1 MATARK
7 RKKSHTDLPPKQVKG
22 KEADRVKGGDK
33 KLLSDAAVKH
43 YQALQQLS
51 SNIKG

>member
-7 RKKSHTDLPPKQVKG
+7 RKKSHTELPPKQVKG

-33 KLLSDAAVKH
+33 ALSDAAVKH
-43 YQALQQLS
+43 YQLLQQLS
-51 SNIKG
+51 SNLKG